1 MLLESWIRSL
11 LGQGRRA
18 RNRSID
24 VHLVIMR
31 VLGRVVFI
39 QVAVGATVAN
49 EAENEARA
57 KGLMYV
63 RAEPGL
69 GMGFGG
75 HSCMQPEA
83 MPEEPEPEKPPC
95 PKGR

>member
-1 MLLESWIRSL
+1 MLVENWIRSL
-11 LGQGRRA
+11 LEHDRRA

-31 VLGRVVFI
+31 VLGRVVF
-39 QVAVGATVAN
+39 VLAAACATVAN

-69 GMGFGG
+69 GMGLGG
-75 HSCMQPEA
+75 HFCMQPEE
-83 MPEEPEPEKPPC
+83 MPEQPEPEKPPC